1 MLEAAAAG
9 LGVAIAPAVL
19 VEAELHRG
27 RLAALGFVD
36 SGAAFSLCTL
46 KAQDGAPRAGA
57 AARLAAG
64 RRGGGVNAGGRT
76 GANDAADGRAQVC
89 RWRES
94 ILRTSSISTTPPWP
108 RLRPD
113 RTRLR
118 TTRPGITA
126 LHGDPDVARQVL
138 QLPYPSLER
147 WRKRMEQDSERRV
160 GLVASV
166 QGEVAGYASLEQFE
180 RVRRSHCGS
189 VGIAVAK
196 GWHGQGIGSRLLG
209 ALLDVADNWMNL
221 RRVELMVYTDNE
233 PAIAL
238 YRKHGFEVEGE
249 LRDYAVRDGRHV
261 NAYAMARVAR
271 RRPALN
277 AGRAAGLPTRLP
289 WRWRPMN
296 QPARP
301 ARRQQRR
308 RPQESR
314 GPVGR
319 LERPA
324 PHLENAGQRR
334 HRGAQGPEEAA
345 QHDAQHAPALDES
358 RRAAPGAAGA
368 AAAPISSAGP
378 TFTPS
383 A

>member
-1 MLEAAAAG
+1 M
-9 LGVAIAPAVL
+9 APASVL
-19 VEAELHRG
+19 IE
-27 RLAALGFVD
+27 
-36 SGAAFSLCTL
+36 
-46 KAQDGAPRAGA
+46 RACEQH
-57 AARLAAG
+57 
-64 RRGGGVNAGGRT
+64 V
-76 GANDAADGRAQVC
+76 
-89 RWRES
+89 
-94 ILRTSSISTTPPWP
+94 
-108 RLRPD
+108 
-113 RTRLR
+113 
-118 TTRPGITA
+118 PGITA
-126 LHGDPDVARQVL
+126 LHGDPDVARHVL

-160 GLVASV
+160 GLVATV

-249 LRDYAVRDGRHV
+249 LRDYAVRDAAMSTPMPWPGCATPTRVECRAGRWPAHS
-261 NAYAMARVAR
+261 
-271 RRPALN
+271 PAL
-277 AGRAAGLPTRLP
+277 ALAAHEPAH
-289 WRWRPMN
+289 
-296 QPARP
+296 ARP

-308 RPQESR
+308 RPQERR

-324 PHLENAGQRR
+324 PHLENAGQRG

-358 RRAAPGAAGA
+358 RRAQHLAHRRRSGAHC
-368 AAAPISSAGP
+368 SSAGP